1 MVGARRKAVES
12 LYKGVC
18 TVKAWQPVTDP
29 ITNITKNIE
38 VTLYENQKCK
48 LSSTGAAFV
57 SSSAKQSTAPAFVTQ
72 TKKIFIAP
80 ELNIPPGCKIIVT
93 QNGVT
98 NEYTRSGKSS
108 VYMDHQEVPVD
119 LFERY
124 A

>member
-1 MVGARRKAVES
+1 MVNVRRKAVES
-12 LYKGVC
+12 LYKGIC
-18 TVKAWQPVTDP
+18 TIKAWQSVTDP
-29 ITNITKNIE
+29 NTHITTQQE
-38 VTLYENQKCK
+38 VTLYENLKCK

-57 SSSAKQSTAPAFVTQ
+57 SSSAKQSSAPAFVTQ
-72 TKKIFIAP
+72 TKKLFLAP

-93 QNGVT
+93 QNGIT
-98 NEYTRSGKSS
+98 TEYTRSGKAS